1 MEGGGVGKAVLSA
14 EVLQGEAVT
23 EHQRGA
29 LTLGDHAAK
38 GLVEGLQLPKIGRQI
53 GLVVLAVS
61 GIGGAQR
68 LADGAAQVLCHH
80 GGSPHVFIV
89 GQLFLFVVVM
99 VLLTIFLM
107 VMVMM
112 DRGLHA
118 LHKFLSEEGSVLHH
132 GGGDGDVLARRFQ
145 NLLHPQLTL
154 AAVIE
159 EHITL
164 RQPHH
169 IQRRW
174 LEAVYLATCGNEE
187 GGLYML
193 AADGAGKIVVGE
205 AGGHNLQFALI
216 LCLRI
221 L

>member
-1 MEGGGVGKAVLSA
+1 
-14 EVLQGEAVT
+14 
-23 EHQRGA
+23 
-29 LTLGDHAAK
+29 
-38 GLVEGLQLPKIGRQI
+38 
-53 GLVVLAVS
+53 
-61 GIGGAQR
+61 
-68 LADGAAQVLCHH
+68 
-80 GGSPHVFIV
+80 
-89 GQLFLFVVVM
+89 
-99 VLLTIFLM
+99 M

-112 DRGLHA
+112 DGGLHA
-118 LHKFLSEEGSVLHH
+118 LHKFLGKEGSVLHH

-145 NLLHPQLTL
+145 NLLHPQLAL

-169 IQRRW
+169 IQRRR
-174 LEAVYLATCGNEE
+174 LEAVYLAACGNEE
-187 GGLYML
+187 RGLDML

-216 LCLRI
+216 LWLHI